1 MNENSD
7 KKRVGFDPF
16 WERYLAGEIKP
27 QISMITRVVK
37 EKIAPLFEQ
46 AEKEASKVEEEFWYR
61 PCCSDSFDAGDLAE
75 IALEAGLERFELV
88 TNITYGILNM
98 FAVSLY
104 HLFEQHLF
112 YMHQREFADFNS
124 EKKSC
129 NMPEVKTA
137 LSDLGISIEAF
148 GTYPKIEELRFLCNC
163 IKHGEGQ
170 SCVKVRQLRTD
181 FFSHPSVRD
190 WDTVTVDYPVPVFNP
205 ISGSDLWVTEKD
217 LEGYAQAVIDFFQ
230 KLFRT
235 NHQVR
240 EGAGLASPANR

>member
-16 WERYLAGEIKP
+16 WERYLAGEIRP
-27 QISMITRVVK
+27 QISMIMRVVK
-37 EKIAPLFEQ
+37 EKIVPLLEQ
-46 AEKEASKVEEEFWYR
+46 AEKEASKVEEELWYQ
-61 PCCSDSFDAGDLAE
+61 PCYSDSFDAGDLAE
-75 IALEAGLERFELV
+75 IARDAGLERFELV

-163 IKHGEGQ
+163 IKHGEGW
-170 SCVKVRQLRTD
+170 SCEKLRQIRPG
-181 FFSHPSVRD
+181 FFTYPIARDREPSTFTPPVS
-190 WDTVTVDYPVPVFNP
+190 VTNP
-205 ISGSDLWVTEKD
+205 ISGDDLWVTEKD

-230 KLFRT
+230 ELFRT

-240 EGAGLASPANR
+240 EDAGLASPF